1 MAAMPPVSA
10 KPAHLANHSAWRW
23 HPLGTGVAVL
33 HRPIPAALRGAHNG
47 GRGAGSLGTDVP
59 TWRKMKAESLSS
71 LGVAVYKVYMHALK
85 MASRFVHMSMLRSA
99 RLGVR
104 W

>member
-47 GRGAGSLGTDVP
+47 GRGAGHSAFRPARHHVTNKASAVPSLKQT
-59 TWRKMKAESLSS
+59 L
-71 LGVAVYKVYMHALK
+71 HALGRRTAK
-85 MASRFVHMSMLRSA
+85 DPDHRVPRGHRH
-99 RLGVR
+99 
-104 W
+104 